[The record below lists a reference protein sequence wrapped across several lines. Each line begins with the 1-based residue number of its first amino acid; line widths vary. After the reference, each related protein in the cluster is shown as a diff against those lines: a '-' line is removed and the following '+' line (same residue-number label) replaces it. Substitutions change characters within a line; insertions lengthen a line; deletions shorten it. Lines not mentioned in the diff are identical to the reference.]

1 MSIKFFPTNFVS
13 FRKVENHEEIK
24 AQILPHIL
32 HYAERYKN
40 NREYLWDSNTK
51 SNMIT
56 TYNHGANSEISQ
68 LILNKYIRNIIWD
81 PFKEVVDYAGVMGFN
96 DAGVTNLWW
105 NYYNP
110 GDYGELHAHSNA
122 APGTPNYS
130 GVYFLDLK
138 EENTLEFYSPF
149 LSSSHPVK
157 STCHYMNTNDITEGM
172 VCIFPASLMHQVKPV
187 KKRRITLSFNIAC
200 RYPFMDPNMNVYPTD
215 NSVRRPERGWGVS

>member
-1 MSIKFFPTNFVS
+1 MSIKFFPTNFVCY
-13 FRKVENHEEIK
+13 KEVENHAEIR
-24 AQILPHIL
+24 AQILPRIL
-32 HYAERYKN
+32 HYAERYKTKK
-40 NREYLWDSNTK
+40 EYLWDSDTK

-56 TYNHGANSEISQ
+56 TYNTGVDKDISI
-68 LILNKYIRNIIWD
+68 LILEKYIRNIVWD
-81 PFKEVVDYAGVMGFN
+81 PFKEIVDFAGVMKFE

-110 GDYGELHAHSNA
+110 GDYGELHAHSNS

-157 STCHYMNTNDITEGM
+157 STCHYMKTDDITEGM

-187 KKRRITLSFNIAC
+187 AKRRITISFNISC
-200 RYPFMDPNMNVYPTD
+200 RYPFIQDNNLFKLDP
-215 NSVRRPERGWGVS
+215 SVIP